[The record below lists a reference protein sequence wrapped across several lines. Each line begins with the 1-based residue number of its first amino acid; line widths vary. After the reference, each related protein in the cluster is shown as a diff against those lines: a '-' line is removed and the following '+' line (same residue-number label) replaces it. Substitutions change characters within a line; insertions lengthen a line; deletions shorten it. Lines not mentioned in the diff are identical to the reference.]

1 MKNKPIWQP
10 NYTITPATASGLMEI
25 EAARAVVAQVPLP
38 VAVQA
43 ELRRRARVRST
54 HYSTRIEGNRLTL
67 KEAQEVIEERR
78 TMFRGR
84 ERDVAEVRNYWNA
97 LLRVEE
103 WAAENAPLTEKLI
116 QRLHALVEHG
126 VRARPT
132 PYRDGQNV
140 IRDSDSGAIVYMPPE
155 AKDVPHLMAAMVD
168 WANKAEEEGLP
179 SPLIAALV
187 HYQFVTIHPYYDG
200 NGRTARL
207 LAMFILHRGGYS
219 LNGLFSLEEYHARD
233 LDGYY
238 HALAVHPHHN
248 YYFGRATADIS
259 SWVKYFIQTLATVFA
274 SAREE
279 VLRCSGEGIA
289 TALAEPDALR
299 RLDPRARTVL
309 ALFLRTERITT
320 ADVAGTLGL
329 SDRMA
334 RTLIAR
340 WVEDGWLEVADPSRR
355 ARAYVLSARYRQFIG
370 SLSAMGGAGT

>member
-1 MKNKPIWQP
+1 MKNTPLWQP

-67 KEAQEVIEERR
+67 EEAQEVIDERR
-78 TMFRGR
+78 TKFHGR

-103 WAAENAPLTEKLI
+103 WATENVPLTEKLI

-126 VRARPT
+126 MRARPT

-140 IRDSDSGAIVYMPPE
+140 ICDSASGAIVYMPPE
-155 AKDVPHLMAAMVD
+155 AKDVPQLMAAMVN
-168 WANKAEEEGLP
+168 WANGAEEEGLP
-179 SPLIAALV
+179 APLIAALV

-207 LAMFILHRGGYS
+207 LATFILHRGGYS
-219 LNGLFSLEEYHARD
+219 LNGIFSLEEYHARD

-248 YYFGRATADIS
+248 YYFGRGAADIS
-259 SWVKYFIQTLATVFA
+259 SWVEYFIGTLATVFA
-274 SAREE
+274 AARDE
-279 VLRCSGEGIA
+279 VLRCSGEGTA
-289 TALAEPDALR
+289 TTLAEPDALR

-309 ALFLRTERITT
+309 ALFLRTDRITT
-320 ADVAGTLGL
+320 ADVAGALGL

-355 ARAYVLSARYRQFIG
+355 ARAYVLSASYRQFIG
-370 SLSAMGGAGT
+370 SLSAMGKVGT